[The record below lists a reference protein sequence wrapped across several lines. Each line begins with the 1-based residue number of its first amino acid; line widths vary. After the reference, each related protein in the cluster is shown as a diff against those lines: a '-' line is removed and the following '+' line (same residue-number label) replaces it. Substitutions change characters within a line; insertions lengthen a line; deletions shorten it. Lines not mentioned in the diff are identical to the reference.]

1 MSSWGNLDA
10 AANAPY
16 WAVNSTIT
24 HGTWVANNAAKPT
37 AANVALLYGN
47 TTPDVYRS
55 GQAIGLFFVDQTEA
69 SAGGDN
75 VTDVS
80 IIQGGSGYVE
90 APGVTFSGG
99 GGSSAAATASI
110 SGGVVTKVAITN
122 AGSSYETVPTVTIQV
137 PVLSVPTSGV
147 SAASNTITY
156 TAHGQANT
164 AALTYKNAGGTSIAG
179 LTTDTTYYVIR
190 VNANSFKLAAS
201 AADAAN
207 TIEID
212 ITGTGNNGQYF
223 TIDAGT
229 RATAT
234 AVKGLGEGDTTNSTA
249 TSVTHTGWNLK
260 TVGTGGR
267 AGRVQFETLVAL
279 ANTDSA
285 ITGDG
290 SDDLQL
296 PDA

>member
-1 MSSWGNLDA
+1 MSSWGNIDN

-37 AANVALLYGN
+37 AANVELLYGN
-47 TTPDVYRS
+47 TTPSVYRD
-55 GQAIGLFFVDQTEA
+55 GQTIGLFLVDSTEA

-75 VTDVS
+75 VTDIS

-110 SGGVVTKVAITN
+110 SGGVVSKVLITN
-122 AGSSYETVPTVTIQV
+122 TGSSYETVPTVTIQV
-137 PVLSVPTSGV
+137 PVLTIATSAVTTG
-147 SAASNTITY
+147 SNTITY
-156 TAHGQANT
+156 TAHSQANG
-164 AALTYKNAGGTSIAG
+164 AAVVYANNSSTTMAG
-179 LTTDTTYYVIR
+179 LTNGTTYYVIP

-207 TIEID
+207 NIDID

-223 TIDAGT
+223 TIVSGV

-234 AVKGLGEGDTTNSTA
+234 AIKGLNEGDGTNSTG
-249 TSVTHTGWNLK
+249 TSVVHTGWNLK

-267 AGRVQFETLVAL
+267 AGRVQYETLVAL
-279 ANTDSA
+279 ANTDPNLVS
-285 ITGDG
+285 DG